1 MQENFWAFLIFVIVM
16 TGTPGPGNIASMA
29 LGQAV
34 GFKRSIPFLSGVIIG
49 GMTMDILAAI
59 GLAELFLAYP
69 QVSAVLKV
77 GGLVYILYLAWKVLN
92 MQANSSNK
100 PKAFKFVEGLV
111 LHPLNPK
118 HYAMTVAAFAQ
129 FADPGANRFTEI
141 LIFVGT
147 FTCGAA
153 FFTLCGAL
161 QVNLS

>member
-1 MQENFWAFLIFVIVM
+1 
-16 TGTPGPGNIASMA
+16 
-29 LGQAV
+29 
-34 GFKRSIPFLSGVIIG
+34 
-49 GMTMDILAAI
+49 
-59 GLAELFLAYP
+59 
-69 QVSAVLKV
+69 
-77 GGLVYILYLAWKVLN
+77 

-100 PKAFKFVEGLV
+100 PKAFKFVEGLA

-147 FTCGAA
+147 FTCEQLS
-153 FFTLCGAL
+153 FTPCGAL